1 MTNEDRLKAFEM
13 HLNGI
18 PWAEI
23 GKTLGYSS
31 STVFSD
37 LRSCVA
43 ATHSSGSRCV
53 YPAIW
58 AFIADRCGGSIRE
71 FANQCGMPYGSVYNG
86 ITGRDAMSLKRRR
99 RMAEVVGLSMQET
112 FALAPDSQQTQTVPP
127 LRSKYIYPAHPRK
140 LNRER
145 RKRP

>member
-1 MTNEDRLKAFEM
+1 MTNEERLKAFEM
-13 HLNGI
+13 RLNGI
-18 PWAEI
+18 PWTEI

-43 ATHSSGSRCV
+43 ATHSNGNRCV

-58 AFIADRCGGSIRE
+58 AYISDRCSGSIRE
-71 FANQCGMPYGSVYNG
+71 FAKQCGMPYGSVYNA
-86 ITGRDAMSLKRRR
+86 ITGRDTVSLKRRR
-99 RMAEVVGLSMQET
+99 HMAEVVGLPVEET
-112 FALAPDSQQTQTVPP
+112 FTLSCERPAAVPL
-127 LRSKYIYPAHPRK
+127 LRSKYLRPEQKR
-140 LNRER
+140 REG